1 MIKRGEIY
9 FAQLNPVVGSEQG
22 GIRPVLVIQN
32 DIGNQYSPTTI
43 VLAITSQINK
53 AKLPTHV
60 ELKAEQYGLERD
72 SVILAE
78 QIRTIDKTRL
88 KQRIAVLDEEMMNFV
103 DQALASPRFPKYSGG
118 FFSRL
123 DSIQKTRRTRIRVTM
138 EIKIKG
144 VISSPP
150 IELSF
155 SPYYA
160 PILKSL

>member
-53 AKLPTHV
+53 AKLPTHI

-88 KQRIAVLDEEMMNFV
+88 KQRIAILDEEMMGNV
-103 DQALASPRFPKYSGG
+103 DQAL
-118 FFSRL
+118 
-123 DSIQKTRRTRIRVTM
+123 
-138 EIKIKG
+138 EISMG
-144 VISSPP
+144 
-150 IELSF
+150 LSEM
-155 SPYYA
+155 
-160 PILKSL
+160 

>member
-22 GIRPVLVIQN
+22 GIRPVLVVQN

-60 ELKAEQYGLERD
+60 ELKAATYGMERD
-72 SVILAE
+72 SVILTE

-88 KQRIAVLDEEMMNFV
+88 KQRIAVLKDELMEKV
-103 DQALASPRFPKYSGG
+103 DQALA
-118 FFSRL
+118 
-123 DSIQKTRRTRIRVTM
+123 
-138 EIKIKG
+138 
-144 VISSPP
+144 ISL
-150 IELSF
+150 ELSE
-155 SPYYA
+155 
-160 PILKSL
+160 I